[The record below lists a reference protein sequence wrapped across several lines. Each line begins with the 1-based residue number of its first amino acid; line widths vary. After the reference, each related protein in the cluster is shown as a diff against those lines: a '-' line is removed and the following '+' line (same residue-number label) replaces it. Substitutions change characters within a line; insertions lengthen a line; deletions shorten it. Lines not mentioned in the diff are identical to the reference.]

1 MKLFIFFLLI
11 LLDYS
16 TKKLIFN
23 LIDLHT
29 FISVF
34 PFMDITHIHNYGIT
48 FGLFSEI
55 LPTWIIIVVGSIFT
69 IFIVFWMF
77 RTSNLLEKW
86 GLLLIIAGAVSNLGD
101 RIINDYVLDFIY
113 MHYQDFYWPAFNFAD
128 IYITIGLLIIIY
140 DNSMIFKKKND

>member
-113 MHYQDFYWPAFNFAD
+113 MHYKEFYWPAFNFAD
-128 IYITIGLLIIIY
+128 IYITIGVLIVIY
-140 DNSMIFKKKND
+140 ANYMVFKKKYD